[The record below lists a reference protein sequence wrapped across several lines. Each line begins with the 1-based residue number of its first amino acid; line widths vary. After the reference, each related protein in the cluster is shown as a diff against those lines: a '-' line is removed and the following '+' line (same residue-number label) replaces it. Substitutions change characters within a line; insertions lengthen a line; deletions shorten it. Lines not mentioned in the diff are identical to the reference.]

1 MRRHGLSLSLSSLH
15 YLAMPQLS
23 TTRARVEH
31 GLDTVLA
38 DRTVTVSLRDLL
50 FIHQTLGEF
59 VQFFHQPLHYPDLA
73 AVERFLGS
81 RDTPDAYGVLSEA
94 YYLRIRDMIPADVAE
109 TFFDIPPES
118 PGSA

>member
-1 MRRHGLSLSLSSLH
+1 
-15 YLAMPQLS
+15 MPQHS
-23 TTRARVEH
+23 TTRECVEY
-31 GLDTVLA
+31 GLDTVPA

-59 VQFFHQPLHYPDLA
+59 VRFFHQPMHYPDLA

-81 RDTPDAYGVLSEA
+81 RGTPDAFDVLSEA
-94 YYLRIRDMIPADVAE
+94 YYRRFRDMLPADIDEAFSE
-109 TFFDIPPES
+109 GTRFEHPLSPAYYSEAGSES